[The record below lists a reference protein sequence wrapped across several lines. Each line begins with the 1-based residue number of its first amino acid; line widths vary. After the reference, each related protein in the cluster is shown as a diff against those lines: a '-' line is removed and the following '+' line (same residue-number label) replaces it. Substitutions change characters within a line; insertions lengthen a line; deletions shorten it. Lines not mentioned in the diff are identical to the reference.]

1 MADTK
6 KRAIISVS
14 NKDGVVDFAKG
25 LVELGFEIV
34 STGGTRRALQ
44 EAGLEIGAIS
54 DLTGFPEILGGRV
67 KTLHP
72 AIYSGILARRCV
84 PEDMAIIEKM
94 SLPLFHVVA
103 VNLYPFQET
112 IAKEGVTLEEA
123 IEQIDIGGPSML
135 RATAKSHPDVAP
147 VVDPADYDKVLQELR
162 DGGPDAKE
170 RRRLAAKVY
179 AHTSQYHAAIAEY
192 LQSVYSSGCH

>member
-1 MADTK
+1 MPDAR

-25 LVELGFEIV
+25 LVDLGFKIV
-34 STGGTRRALQ
+34 STGGTRRTLE
-44 EAGLEIGAIS
+44 EAGIDVGAIS

-72 AIYSGILARRCV
+72 AIYAGILARRCV
-84 PEDMAIIEKM
+84 PEDMAIVAKM
-94 SLPLFHVVA
+94 DLPLFQVVA

-112 IAKEGVTLEEA
+112 IAKKGVTLEEA

-135 RATAKSHPDVAP
+135 RATAKSHPDVVP
-147 VVDPADYDKVLQELR
+147 VVDPADYGKVLKALR
-162 DGGPDAKE
+162 DGGPSPKE
-170 RRRLAAKVY
+170 RRRLAAKVF
-179 AHTSQYHAAIAEY
+179 AHTSRYDAAITEY
-192 LQSVYSSGCH
+192 LQSVD